1 MKKHAWT
8 PRKLYKCLK
17 IVFFNCMLYGF
28 QSKVVFFNRNTT
40 LVTMQ
45 ISSAKQKYDKKTWM
59 WECWELIKNPYTDKA
74 RYTSSTNKQTN
85 KHTWSPWL
93 INKSI
98 IKQLERWLMNWDW
111 AMSEEQTRSISR
123 GLPKDTGKKTQRLI
137 KFVLRHLCFRWR

>member
-17 IVFFNCMLYGF
+17 IVFFYCMLYGF
-28 QSKVVFFNRNTT
+28 QSKVVVFSM
-40 LVTMQ
+40 VTMQ
-45 ISSAKQKYDKKTWM
+45 ISSVKQKYDKKTWM

-93 INKSI
+93 IDKSI

-123 GLPKDTGKKTQRLI
+123 GLPKDTGKKPRG
-137 KFVLRHLCFRWR
+137 